1 VEPVQLADEE
11 DRPVYRYKITDGA
24 RWNDHEGTDLHLGP
38 RLLRPGNT
46 FAAKALLS
54 ELRDASEAYSA
65 GHFIEADK
73 FPELVNS

>member
-1 VEPVQLADEE
+1 
-11 DRPVYRYKITDGA
+11 
-24 RWNDHEGTDLHLGP
+24 
-38 RLLRPGNT
+38 LRPHNT

-73 FPELVNS
+73 FPEVVNF